1 MEAHSPELTW
11 QAPGTGR
18 HCGGRP
24 VCWLRPCGRLP
35 WATASA
41 KETTVVRLAT
51 ITTPD
56 GPRLHVKGGSGY
68 IDVGQ
73 ATGDPRLSSLNNLLA
88 AGPAALDA
96 ARALENRDGQE
107 FGPADF
113 AAAVPAPPRIL
124 CLGLNYSEHALEGGR
139 AVPTWPDAF
148 VRGADSVLAP
158 FADLVKPALTS
169 RFDYEAELGIVIGA
183 GGRYIP
189 ADKALDAIAGFVV
202 LNDASARDW
211 QRAASQWTAGKN
223 FEGSMPIGPEVVTTD
238 EVDVSDAAISSTLN
252 GTVMQSS
259 RTSLMLVDV
268 PSAVEFF
275 SSFTRLMPGDVI
287 ATGTPGGVGFA
298 RTPPVWL
305 EPGDV
310 IEVSVEGIGAI
321 RNRVVAEGNAPG
333 NWRWQLL
340 TTGQRGL

>member
-1 MEAHSPELTW
+1 M
-11 QAPGTGR
+11 
-18 HCGGRP
+18 
-24 VCWLRPCGRLP
+24 
-35 WATASA
+35 
-41 KETTVVRLAT
+41 RLAT
-51 ITTPD
+51 IATAS
-56 GPRLHVKGGSGY
+56 GPRLHVKAQSGY
-68 IDVGQ
+68 VDVGE
-73 ATGDPRLSSLNNLLA
+73 ATGDPRMSSLNHVLA
-88 AGPAALDA
+88 GGPAAA
-96 ARALENRDGQE
+96 EQVRALADRDGQE
-107 FGPADF
+107 YDPADF

-139 AVPTWPDAF
+139 EVPSWPDAF
-148 VRGADSVLAP
+148 VRGADSVLPP

-189 ADKALDAIAGFVV
+189 ADKAFDAIAGFVV

-223 FEGSMPIGPEVVTTD
+223 FEGSMPIGPEVVTPD
-238 EVDVSDAAISSTLN
+238 EADVSDVAISSTLN

-268 PSAVEFF
+268 PSTVEFF

-310 IEVSVEGIGAI
+310 IEVTVEGVGTI
-321 RNRVVAEGNAPG
+321 RNRIVAEEGAPEK
-333 NWRWQLL
+333 WRWQPLASDKR
-340 TTGQRGL
+340 TF